1 MPDWRGDEWGVPVNQ
16 TDMAATLVGA
26 LIAPTAAGL
35 GMGIVPR
42 PVDLDGIAHLT
53 RYAGWLIGVQDEWLP
68 HSFRD
73 GVRILYNTLT
83 ALAEPDEST
92 KQLAVPMADDPMAW
106 HYRRMPNLRRRVAR
120 AQHLSVTSGF
130 LGPRAMRA
138 LGLAYVPPWYP
149 LVRIPVNVTRSVAA
163 LTLPGGIQRAVARGQ
178 REQETLLHTM
188 IGDSETTIGDSA
200 AHVTR
205 VA

>member
-1 MPDWRGDEWGVPVNQ
+1 
-16 TDMAATLVGA
+16 
-26 LIAPTAAGL
+26 
-35 GMGIVPR
+35 
-42 PVDLDGIAHLT
+42 VDLDGIGHLT
-53 RYAGWLIGVQDEWLP
+53 RYVGWLIGVQDEWLP

-73 GVRILYNTLT
+73 GVRILYHTLT

-92 KQLAVPMADDPMAW
+92 KQLAVPMVDDPMAW
-106 HYRRMPNLRRRVAR
+106 HYRRMPGLRRRIAR

-149 LVRIPVNVTRSVAA
+149 LLRVPVNVTRSIAA
-163 LTLPGGIQRAVARGQ
+163 MTLPGEMKRAVTRGQ
-178 REQETLLHTM
+178 RQQETLLRTM
-188 IGDSETTIGDSA
+188 IGDSEARIGDSA
-200 AHVTR
+200 AHVSR

>member
-1 MPDWRGDEWGVPVNQ
+1 VPVNQ

-26 LIAPTAAGL
+26 IISPPAGAI
-35 GMGIVPR
+35 GMGILLTPAE
-42 PVDLDGIAHLT
+42 LDGIAHLT
-53 RYAGWLIGVQDEWLP
+53 RYVGWLIGVQDEWLP
-68 HSFRD
+68 HTFRD
-73 GVRILYNTLT
+73 GVRILYHTLT

-92 KQLAVPMADDPMAW
+92 KQLAVPMVDDPMAW
-106 HYRRMPNLRRRVAR
+106 HYRRMPGLRRRIAR

-149 LVRIPVNVTRSVAA
+149 LLRVPVNVTRSIAA
-163 LTLPGGIQRAVARGQ
+163 MTLPGEMKRAVTRGQ
-178 REQETLLHTM
+178 REQETLLRTM
-188 IGDSETTIGDSA
+188 IGGSAARIGDSA